1 MRAKEGNLMMKMIE
15 KMKIYY
21 NNCRSIDK
29 NHFGEFEKFGVGRN
43 VNQRGGEEKKEI
55 EGFDGF

>member
-1 MRAKEGNLMMKMIE
+1 MMKMIE